1 MELRNSGTQ
10 ELRNSG
16 TQELRKKR
24 ETKKLRSSCLG
35 IPTDTN
41 GEKLDSFIT
50 SFPEFLSSILLLLL
64 LS

>member
-1 MELRNSGTQ
+1 MELKNSGKMG
-10 ELRNSG
+10 N
-16 TQELRKKR
+16 KR
-24 ETKKLRSSCLG
+24 LTAFQRLG

>member
-1 MELRNSGTQ
+1 MPNELIWNSGTQ
-10 ELRNSG
+10 EKTGN
-16 TQELRKKR
+16 KKTAIQR
-24 ETKKLRSSCLG
+24 LG